1 MEVGVKRLLLALL
14 AVIFVPAL
22 AREWVPF
29 QSGAPERAGVFRVIE
44 SDARRTVVEL
54 DLAGVF
60 TDELTGNGRVYTTI
74 ELGMA
79 AGGLLTEVGSPQLP
93 VVARFLAI
101 PDDRAVQV
109 RVLKSDEVSLTGYN
123 IYPAQPP
130 PPENR
135 RSVPFTIDEKRYGT
149 DEFYPDAAFR
159 VSDPMIMRDV
169 RLVQLV
175 LQPARYNPVTGEL
188 RVTRHLRVELAYD
201 GKSNVNVKHRTRPFI
216 SRTFEP
222 LYREFI
228 ANYDFGPPQRA
239 EDGSYLIITN
249 DAFESAVAP
258 FAAWKQRKGWRTKV
272 VTLSELGGN
281 DTARIFGYIHDAYQ
295 NWPYP
300 PDYVLLVGDAPEYL
314 RCNHWP
320 GHSDASDLY
329 YSLHE
334 GSDILADLMIS
345 RVCVR
350 TPAEAEATLNKLYK
364 YEQDPYVGNAE
375 WFGKVCALAGYEGN
389 PRFWSMV
396 IRVRNYTMGRPF
408 AQFDTLFERWGLAT
422 ATGLRDS
429 LNLGRAWMLYRGHGE
444 VQGWANV
451 SGGWTNSNV
460 LALNNGRMVPCVI
473 GPTCLSGDF
482 DNAVDCHAETWV
494 KAGEEKGG
502 CGYFGS
508 SEVSY
513 SGYNDSLATGTFL
526 SYVDSLHYTFAQTTQ
541 WGKLFM
547 LMAYPLP
554 NQITEE
560 EIYMFNNF
568 GEPELNLWSATPR
581 QLTVDHPATVLIGS
595 FPFGVTVSAGDVPV
609 ANALVCVM
617 SATDTTIYHVGHT
630 DASGQVQFT
639 LNTTRPGDSIYV
651 TVTGRNLYPYKG
663 AAMTIAPN
671 SAYVTYLRSTPTDSP
686 PGGNNDGIINPGE
699 AIRLPVWVKN
709 WGSVAANSVSAK
721 LRTADPNIM
730 ITDSVRSFGTIGAGD
745 SAWTGANGFGFSVA
759 TACTNGYS
767 LRFQL
772 VLRDANDSV
781 WISSFGLWV
790 GAPVLG
796 YAGQTVN
803 DCPPG
808 GNGDGKIDPGETAQ
822 LMVTLRNS
830 GMGHGYNVAA
840 VLQSGDRRFHVSD
853 STGAF
858 GLIPADSASTN
869 TSDVFVVHADDSI
882 PREAVIPCT
891 LVVTADGGY
900 RRPIAFTVTVG
911 EIRAVDP
918 IPDGPRQP
926 AVYWA
931 YDDVDTNYRQ
941 HPGFAWV
948 EIRGIG
954 TRLTLSDDQTVVVS
968 LPTGFG
974 PWTYYGQD
982 YTHVSICGND
992 WVAPGSTTISA
1003 YSNTALPTTT
1013 LPAAVLLNWDDL
1025 YPPTGGGVWY
1035 YHDEA
1040 NHRFIVEW
1048 DSVAYY
1054 SPRTTFE
1061 KFQLVLYDATVPSP
1075 TGDNVIDVQYL
1086 WKNGFNSSTVG
1097 LQDHTRLVAIQYLF
1111 DGTYHRG
1118 AASVAA
1124 GRAIRYVTGEPST
1137 GVAQPEAGAG
1147 LKPSAVNLAVGS
1159 NPSPRKASIRW
1170 TMPTRERARLAIFD
1184 VGGRLTRVLVDASVG
1199 PGEYV
1204 TVWDGRDFSGRA
1216 VGAGTYLCRLETER
1230 GLKAAKLILVR

>member
-1 MEVGVKRLLLALL
+1 MRRLLFFMLVLCL
-14 AVIFVPAL
+14 VPAV

-29 QSGAPERAGVFRVIE
+29 ESGAPERTGEFRVLS
-44 SDARRTVVEL
+44 SDHGRTVVEL
-54 DLAGVF
+54 NLVGIYV
-60 TDELTGNGRVYTTI
+60 DEITGNGRSFQTVD
-74 ELGMA
+74 LGMA
-79 AGGLLTEVGSPQLP
+79 AGGLLAAVGSPQLP

-101 PDDRAVQV
+101 PDDRAVRA
-109 RVLKSDEVSLTGYN
+109 RVLEAEEVTLTGYN
-123 IYPAQPP
+123 VYPVQPP
-130 PPENR
+130 SPENQQP
-135 RSVPFTIDEKRYGT
+135 VPFTIDEKRYTT
-149 DEFYPDAAFR
+149 DEFYPDAGYGL
-159 VSDPMIMRDV
+159 SDPMIMRDV

-175 LQPARYNPVTGEL
+175 LQPARFNPVTGEL
-188 RVTRHLRVELAYD
+188 RVARRLMLELTYD
-201 GKSNVNVKHRTRPFI
+201 NRSDVNVKVRTRPGV
-216 SRTFEP
+216 SRVFEP
-222 LYREFI
+222 LYRELI
-228 ANYDFGPPQRA
+228 ANYDFGPPQRP

-249 DAFESAVAP
+249 DAFVSAVAP

-272 VTLSELGGN
+272 VTLSEIGGN
-281 DTARIFGYIHDAYQ
+281 DTARIFAYIHDAYQ

-314 RCNHWP
+314 RCNRWP
-320 GHSDASDLY
+320 GHTNASDLH

-334 GSDILADLMIS
+334 GSDILADLMIA

-364 YEQDPYVGNAE
+364 YEQNPYMGNTQ

-396 IRVRNYTMGRPF
+396 IRTRNYVMGRPF
-408 AQFDTLFERWGLAT
+408 VQFDTLFERWGLNT

-444 VQGWANV
+444 VQGWSNV
-451 SGGWTNSNV
+451 SGTWNNSNV

-482 DNAVDCHAETWV
+482 DNTVDCHAETWV

-526 SYVDSLHYTFAQTTQ
+526 SYVDSLHYTFAQSTQ

-568 GEPELNLWSATPR
+568 GEPELTVWSATPR

-595 FPFGVTVSAGDVPV
+595 FPFGVTVSANDAPV

-617 SATDTTIYHVGHT
+617 SATDSTLYHVGHT
-630 DASGQVQFT
+630 DGSGHVQFT
-639 LNTTRPGDSIYV
+639 LSASRPGDSIHV
-651 TVTGRNLYPYKG
+651 TVTGRNLHPYQG
-663 AAMTIAPN
+663 AALTIAPN

-699 AIRLPVWVKN
+699 AVRLPLWVKN
-709 WGSVAANSVSAK
+709 WGSAAANSVSAK
-721 LRTADPNIM
+721 LRTTDPNITV
-730 ITDSVRSFGTIGAGD
+730 TDSARSFGTIGAGD
-745 SAWTGANGFGFSVA
+745 SAWTGVNGFCFNVA
-759 TACTNGYS
+759 LACTNGYA

-781 WISSFGLWV
+781 WTSNFGLWV

-796 YAGQTVN
+796 YAGQSVN
-803 DCPPG
+803 DPPPG

-822 LMVTLRNS
+822 LMVTVRNL

-840 VLQSGDRRFHVSD
+840 RLRSGDARFHVTD
-853 STGAF
+853 SAASY
-858 GLIPADSASTN
+858 GLIPHDTTGVN
-869 TSDVFVVHADDSI
+869 LSDPFVVHADDSI

-891 LVVTADGGY
+891 LLVTADGGY
-900 RRPIAFTVTVG
+900 TRAIAFSVTVG

-926 AVYWA
+926 PVYWA
-931 YDDVDTNYRQ
+931 YDDVDVNYRQ
-941 HPGFAWV
+941 HPEFSWV
-948 EIRGIG
+948 EINSVG
-954 TRLTLSDDQTVVVS
+954 TRLTLSDDQTVVVN

-974 PWTYYGQD
+974 PWTYYGQN
-982 YTHVSICGND
+982 YNQVSICGNG
-992 WVAPGSTTISA
+992 WVAPGSTTLSTYA
-1003 YSNTALPTTT
+1003 NTGLPSTT
-1013 LPAAVLLNWDDL
+1013 LTTPAVCLNWDDL

-1035 YHDEA
+1035 YHDA
-1040 NHRFIVEW
+1040 AGHRFIVEW
-1048 DSVAYY
+1048 DSVPYY

-1061 KFQLVLYDATVPSP
+1061 KFEFIVYDTTVHSA

-1086 WKNGFNSSTVG
+1086 WKNGFTSSTAG

-1118 AASVAA
+1118 AAQVAP
-1124 GRAIRYVTGEPST
+1124 GRALRYVTGDPQTGLAEP
-1137 GVAQPEAGAG
+1137 EFGASRVPRF
-1147 LKPSAVNLAVGS
+1147 LNLAAAP
-1159 NPSPRKASIRW
+1159 NPVRRAASIHW
-1170 TMPTRERARLAIFD
+1170 SLPARERVRLAVYD
-1184 VGGRLTRVLVDASVG
+1184 VGGREVRTLVSGDVR
-1199 PGEYV
+1199 PGDYV
-1204 TVWDGRDFSGRA
+1204 TTWDGRDNAGRA
-1216 VGAGTYLCRLETER
+1216 VAGGTYLYRLTTASGR
-1230 GLKAAKLILVR
+1230 KTTKAVLVR